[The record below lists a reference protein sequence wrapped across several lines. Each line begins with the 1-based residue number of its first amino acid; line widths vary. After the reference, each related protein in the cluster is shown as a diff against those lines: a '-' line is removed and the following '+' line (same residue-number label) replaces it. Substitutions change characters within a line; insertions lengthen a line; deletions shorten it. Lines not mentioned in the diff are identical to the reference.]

1 MNKRSKG
8 SEYEEKACAYLSIN
22 GVRILKQNFR
32 CRYGEID
39 IIGCDGDTLVF
50 FEVKTRSNFN
60 YGIPSEAIN
69 KIKKNHI
76 KKSVEYYLYIH
87 GLLDRY
93 IRVDAIEIVVCNN
106 QYKLMSGYDKII
118 FLIKNRIK
126 N

>member
-1 MNKRSKG
+1 MYNKQTLGKWG
-8 SEYEEKACAYLSIN
+8 EELACEYLEKENYQILERNFSCA
-22 GVRILKQNFR
+22 Q
-32 CRYGEID
+32 GEID
-39 IIGCDGDTLVF
+39 IITYDLNSKEIVF

-106 QYKLMSGYDKII
+106 QYKLNHLKDV
-118 FLIKNRIK
+118 LE
-126 N
+126 